1 MDVVILLLQI
11 GLLVGAGLIWLWLKG
26 LPDSMHR
33 RQEQLLQKELSSEI
47 ENLRA
52 TLAAELELLKI
63 AHTELQAKKSEHFI
77 KFGNLQRKVLTDK
90 DFLAKVKSQNTKA
103 INELNSQVMEL
114 GTGLFFF
121 ASDEAV
127 RDYGEW
133 KTKSSRG
140 ELDGIELLR
149 TLGKLMVV
157 LRRDLGYVD
166 TALTEDDFLKLFITD
181 WHTYQ
186 TVPDTDD
193 KQA

>member
-1 MDVVILLLQI
+1 MYVVILLLQI

-77 KFGNLQRKVLTDK
+77 KFGNLQRKMLTDNN
-90 DFLAKVKSQNTKA
+90 FLTKIKSQNTDA

-133 KTKSSRG
+133 KAKSSRG

-166 TALTEDDFLKLFITD
+166 TVLTEDDFLKIFITD
-181 WHTYQ
+181 WHTYMA
-186 TVPDTDD
+186 VPDTEDN
-193 KQA
+193 QA